1 MEKLIP
7 FTVNAPGRVF
17 LLGEH
22 SDYLSLEVISAAL
35 DLYITFSVKP
45 RDDLK
50 FNLNYQDLNS
60 KDSFSLND
68 DVTYSNS
75 RDYVRSAFNILF
87 RKEIIPKTGADIIIK
102 GTIPIAAG
110 LSSSSALSVA
120 SIITFAHL
128 ANVSLS
134 KYEIAQYAFE
144 AEVVE
149 FGESG
154 GMMDH
159 LSSVFGGIIHV
170 DFGDEIKLTQI
181 PTDLTGLVIGDS
193 LEKKKDTVGD
203 LKIIRTNVE
212 NGYSLLKKSIK
223 QFNHR
228 ETSLAEILNHINKI
242 PEPSKT
248 MTLTTIKNRDLT
260 RRAFTFLMSNSKDE
274 IKFGKMLY
282 EIHELMRDG
291 LKRSTDKIE
300 NMIRSVKEVGA
311 FGAKINGSGKG
322 GTILAYAPG
331 FEQEV
336 ANAILSVGGQPYIV
350 KISEGATLTS
360 K

>member
-1 MEKLIP
+1 MEKILP

-22 SDYLSLEVISAAL
+22 SDYLNLEVISAAL
-35 DLYITFSVKP
+35 DLYITLSVIP
-45 RDDLK
+45 RDDLTI
-50 FNLNYQDLNS
+50 NLNYLDLNI

-68 DVTYSNS
+68 KITYRNS
-75 RDYVRSAFNILF
+75 RDYIRSTFNVLR
-87 RKEIIPKTGADIIIK
+87 RKNIFPKIGAEITVK

-120 SIITFAHL
+120 SIMTFAHL
-128 ANVSLS
+128 AKVQLT

-159 LSSVFGGIIHV
+159 LSSTFGGIIHV
-170 DFGDEIKLTQI
+170 DFGKELKLTQLS
-181 PTDLTGLVIGDS
+181 TNLSGLVIGDS

-203 LKIIRTNVE
+203 LKMIRTNVE
-212 NGYSLLKKSIK
+212 NGYSSLKSLMNG
-223 QFNHR
+223 FNHR
-228 ETSLAEILNHINKI
+228 ETSLEEILEFIDKI
-242 PEPSKT
+242 PEPGRL

-260 RRAFTFLMSNSKDE
+260 RRALKNLMSNANDPT
-274 IKFGKMLY
+274 KFGEMIN
-282 EIHELMRDG
+282 EIHILMRDG
-291 LKRSTDKIE
+291 LNRSTDKIE
-300 NMIRSVKEVGA
+300 KMIEAVRSAGA
-311 FGAKINGSGKG
+311 IGAKINGSGKG

-331 FEQEV
+331 FEHKV
-336 ANAILSVGGQPYIV
+336 SNAILKSGGQPYFV
-350 KISEGATLTS
+350 KISKGATLTS
-360 K
+360 